1 MIVVIDW
8 QTFQLQFMQQIVFVK
23 EEDYCWDFWTTS
35 GLYNVTCKV
44 EKMEDDIE
52 NIMFVDRFLNEHKNV
67 IKVIDIQPETQTLPI
82 EEVPMDSDEA
92 LREEDEERLPELEDM
107 SEEHLDSG
115 NMGEVTKDVV

>member
-92 LREEDEERLPELEDM
+92 LREEDEERFPEIEDM

-115 NMGEVTKDVV
+115 NMGEVTEDVV